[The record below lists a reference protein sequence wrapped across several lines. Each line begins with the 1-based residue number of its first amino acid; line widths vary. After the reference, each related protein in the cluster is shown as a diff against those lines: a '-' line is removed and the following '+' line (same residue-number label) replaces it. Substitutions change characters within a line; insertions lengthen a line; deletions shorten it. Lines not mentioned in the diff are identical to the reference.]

1 MKRTAP
7 LRITADLCFYF
18 SILCIARKLSPW
30 TTSMAIFTALA
41 FFAAVL
47 AIRVEAWPLRLLL
60 GLLPGA
66 AFYFAPL
73 KLLLFF
79 PALGWLYFLLIVS
92 FGGFHE
98 GVFEYR
104 ARYRIMLIIGL
115 FFLAAHLANM
125 AIYRGLMLSPEGLV
139 FLFLFMTLG
148 VIALRQMQMG
158 ALMDAKWRL
167 SNAATVFIVPLLA
180 IGLAFLLFWLVRA
193 SLPVW
198 KAILAP
204 IANGIVWFIMLFY
217 RPGEEAVL
225 ATPAPSSTPPPL
237 LVNGGIQTGG
247 QKYMEDHTEGEIL
260 PRLFSGD
267 VITPLAY
274 ILAALLLFG
283 ALWLIW
289 SLLRRGAAKEQQE
302 LSYEDADLPGAPQ
315 RLLRRRSAAERSN
328 ARRVRRLYR
337 DYLTLQ
343 RRRGSEV
350 RRDSTSQDV
359 LSQTDG
365 GEADE
370 TLRRIYIAARYR
382 GEISDED
389 VREAERCFEAIRKQG
404 DSTQS

>member
-18 SILCIARKLSPW
+18 SILCISRKLSPW
-30 TTSMAIFTALA
+30 TTSMVIFTALA
-41 FFAAVL
+41 FVCAVL
-47 AIRVEAWPLRLLL
+47 AIRMEAWPLRLLL

-66 AFYFAPL
+66 AFYFAPFG
-73 KLLLFF
+73 LLLFF
-79 PALGWLYFLLIVS
+79 PALAWLYFLLIVTL
-92 FGGFHE
+92 GGFHE
-98 GVFEYR
+98 GLYEYR
-104 ARYRIMLIIGL
+104 ARYRIMLIAGL

-158 ALMDAKWRL
+158 ALMDPKWRL
-167 SNAATVFIVPLLA
+167 SNAATVFVVPLLA

-198 KAILAP
+198 KAVLTP

-217 RPGEEAVL
+217 RPEEAAVTVE
-225 ATPAPSSTPPPL
+225 TPAPSSTPPPP
-237 LVNGGIQTGG
+237 LVNGGIQTGKG
-247 QKYMEDHTEGEIL
+247 QFMEDKTIGEIL

-274 ILAALLLFG
+274 ILAALLFFG

-289 SLLRRGAAKEQQE
+289 SLVRRGAAREQQE
-302 LSYEDADLPGAPQ
+302 LCYEDADLPGAPQ

-359 LSQTDG
+359 LSQTAG

-382 GEISDED
+382 GEISDGD
-389 VREAERCFEAIRKQG
+389 VREAERCLEEIRKQG
-404 DSTQS
+404 QGE

>member
-158 ALMDAKWRL
+158 ALMDARWRL

-180 IGLAFLLFWLVRA
+180 IGLAFLLFWLVKA

-217 RPGEEAVL
+217 RPEADAVPT
-225 ATPAPSSTPPPL
+225 APPAPSATPHASL
-237 LVNGGIQTGG
+237 ANGGIPNSSG
-247 QKYMEDHTEGEIL
+247 QFMEDKTIGEIL

-274 ILAALLLFG
+274 ILAALLLLG
-283 ALWLIW
+283 ALWLIV
-289 SLLRRGAAKEQQE
+289 SLLRRGAAREQQE
-302 LSYEDADLPGAPQ
+302 LYYEDADLPGAPQ
-315 RLLRRRSAAERSN
+315 RLLRKRSAAERSN

-359 LSQTDG
+359 LSQTAG

-389 VREAERCFEAIRKQG
+389 VREAERCFEEIRKQG
-404 DSTQS
+404 QEE